1 MTDGYYDFKMDLWGY
16 GCILFEMIMKCPLFG
31 GKNELDQVN
40 RIHNVL
46 GTPPAYI
53 LEKFKSKASHMEFD
67 FPPKRG
73 SGLEKLM
80 PNVSRDTIDLLYRL
94 LAYDPADRITADE
107 ALKHEYFAEL
117 HDLSNSRDFRSTLFM
132 KFSES
137 DTMHNEQTP

>member
-67 FPPKRG
+67 FPP
-73 SGLEKLM
+73 
-80 PNVSRDTIDLLYRL
+80 IDLLYRL